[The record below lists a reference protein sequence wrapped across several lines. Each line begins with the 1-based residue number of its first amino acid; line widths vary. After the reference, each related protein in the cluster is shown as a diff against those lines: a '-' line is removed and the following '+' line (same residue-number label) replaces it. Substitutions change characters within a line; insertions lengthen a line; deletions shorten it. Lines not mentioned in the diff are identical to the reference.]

1 MHSALQLLLY
11 HLFLSQYGVNFE
23 VIPRKETNGGVISAN
38 LVRKLLEENNFEEI
52 QKLVPKTTLKYLIE
66 KYRKE

>member
-11 HLFLSQYGVNFE
+11 HLFLSQYGVSFE
-23 VIPRKETNGGVISAN
+23 VIPRKETNNGVISAN
-38 LVRKLLEENNFEEI
+38 LVRKLLEESNFEEI
-52 QKLVPKTTLKYLIE
+52 EKLAPKTTLEYLIE